1 MTPEQ
6 TEEMKKQE
14 EAFQKIMLDW
24 MQEFEGLS
32 PQTLPKVPNEPEFDC
47 GMSVN
52 LIFPTTNLING

>member
-1 MTPEQ
+1 
-6 TEEMKKQE
+6 MKKQE

-32 PQTLPKVPNEPEFDC
+32 PQIPDKPEFDC

-52 LIFPTTNLING
+52 LILLTTNRIDC